1 MRHFLHDLITFSLML
16 ATVIV
21 WAVALDLWR
30 H

>member
-1 MRHFLHDLITFSLML
+1 MRHFLNDIITFTLCVM
-16 ATVIV
+16 TVII